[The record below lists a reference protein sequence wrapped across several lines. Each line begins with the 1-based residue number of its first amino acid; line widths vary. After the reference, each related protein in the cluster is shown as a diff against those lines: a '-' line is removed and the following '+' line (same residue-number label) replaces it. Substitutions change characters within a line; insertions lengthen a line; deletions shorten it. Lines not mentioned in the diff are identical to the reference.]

1 LCIHLQASGATIL
14 CLHWVFIVFYSI
26 NNKFAFGCFWYL
38 LTFCFFAFCSV
49 KKFDPITWCSA
60 WQPDNADLGEKNVS
74 HLLRVDRASDH
85 LVRHARAPE
94 AGDAWLEVIRIIAEN
109 LTKEY
114 RHQNRRH
121 TTSKKTAEKTALP
134 GCQCFWD
141 EFQ

>member
-1 LCIHLQASGATIL
+1 
-14 CLHWVFIVFYSI
+14 
-26 NNKFAFGCFWYL
+26 
-38 LTFCFFAFCSV
+38 
-49 KKFDPITWCSA
+49 
-60 WQPDNADLGEKNVS
+60 
-74 HLLRVDRASDH
+74 VDRAASDH

-114 RHQNRRH
+114 RHIQ
-121 TTSKKTAEKTALP
+121 TTYDIKKTAEKTALP